1 MYKYRKKFF
10 RNSAIVA
17 ALANG
22 FWASLTQVHSGPVAG
37 LPPVLMAVAS
47 VLACYF
53 SLVWLFQG
61 MRSK

>member
-1 MYKYRKKFF
+1 MYKNRKKFF
-10 RNSAIVA
+10 RTCAIGA

-22 FWASLTQVHSGPVAG
+22 FWASLTQVQSGPGAG
-37 LPPVLMAVAS
+37 LTPVLMAVAS
-47 VLACYF
+47 VLVSYF